1 MKKSTFP
8 RLIPWMFLTAITFL
22 IFMSIARYIFFVHF
36 KSVDDT
42 FTNNASVFLLGLRFD
57 LKIVC
62 GVILFP
68 FLIGNLRLQY
78 YRGRKLKIQSIL
90 TLLLTVAVMVVL
102 MIFMKKGHAT
112 APLLIFMGVLFS
124 LLLAWLFLTKN
135 CNPFEHKVSERI
147 FKIYFLI
154 ATILL
159 VFFYVID
166 FQHFDYLRQRLNAS
180 IINYTEDAKISAS
193 MVWETYPVWA
203 MVAIVLLSTA
213 VIYIIILRLFRIMK
227 NREYIGGMMAK
238 VVMGIFFALLLGFGI
253 FGKFDQYPLRW
264 SDAFTFK
271 DDFKANLALNPLQ
284 SFLSTMQFRHSSY
297 DPEKVKEEYSLMA
310 KYLNVDHPDIESLN
324 FNRVHKG
331 ENNDNKPNVV
341 IVICESFSSYKSGIG
356 GNPLNTT
363 PYFDK
368 LAKNGIFFDRCFTPA
383 YGTARGVWATITG
396 IPDVEY
402 PNTASRNPA
411 YVNQHSI
418 ISDYE
423 GYEKLYFIGGSS
435 SWANIRG
442 LLTNNIPGLKLFEEE
457 NFKSEAKDVWGIS
470 DKRLFMESNA
480 ILKEQKKPFVAVIQM
495 ADNHRPY
502 TIPEE
507 DKVEFSLMDNPIDT
521 LKKYGFQSN
530 EELNAFRYMD
540 YAIEKYMVAAKKEA
554 YFDNTI
560 FVFIGDHGIKGNS
573 GDLFPVAWEAQG
585 LTAHHVPLLFYAPAL
600 LQPKWISNTC
610 SQVDLLPSVSALA
623 NISFVNTTLG
633 KNLFDT
639 TIADLRF
646 KNNVF
651 LFDPG
656 IKSIGMVTDEYSYSH
671 NLLSGKEEYLSS
683 KDNVPLSKTPAVEED
698 KKLLKTLTEAYYET
712 ARYLLY
718 NNKKE
723 NVPKH

>member
-22 IFMSIARYIFFVHF
+22 VFMSIARYIFFIHF
-36 KSVDDT
+36 KSIDDT
-42 FTNNASVFLLGLRFD
+42 FSNNASVFLLGLRFD
-57 LKIVC
+57 LKIIC
-62 GVILFP
+62 GLILFP
-68 FLIGNLRLQY
+68 FLVGNLRLQY
-78 YRGRKLKIQSIL
+78 DQKSRLKIQSII
-90 TLLLTVAVMVVL
+90 TLVITVAVMVVL
-102 MIFMKKGHAT
+102 IIFMRKGHAT
-112 APLLIFMGVLFS
+112 APLLIVMGVLFS
-124 LLLAWLFLTKN
+124 LILAWLFMTKN
-135 CNPFEHKVSERI
+135 CNPFEHRVSAKI
-147 FKIYFLI
+147 FKIYFLV
-154 ATILL
+154 ATIIL

-166 FQHFDYLRQRLNAS
+166 FQHFDYLRVRLNAS

-193 MVWETYPVWA
+193 MIWETYPVWT
-203 MVAIVLLSTA
+203 MVAIIILSCGI
-213 VIYIIILRLFRIMK
+213 IYFIVLRLFKVMESRVY
-227 NREYIGGMMAK
+227 RGGMVPK
-238 VVMGIFFALLLGFGI
+238 VLMGTFFALILGFGI
-253 FGKFDQYPLRW
+253 FGKFNQYPLRW

-271 DDFKANLALNPLQ
+271 DDFKANLALNPMQ
-284 SFLSTMQFRHSSY
+284 SFLSTMQFRHSSF
-297 DPEKVKEEYSLMA
+297 DPEKVKAEYPLMA
-310 KYLNVDHPDIESLN
+310 QYLNISNPDQENLN
-324 FNRVHKG
+324 YQRIHQSTG
-331 ENNDNKPNVV
+331 STTKPNVV
-341 IVICESFSSYKSGIG
+341 IIICESFSSYKSGIG

-363 PYFDK
+363 PYFDE
-368 LAKNGIFFDRCFTPA
+368 LAKTGIFFDRCFTPS
-383 YGTARGVWATITG
+383 YGTARGVWATLTG

-418 ISDYE
+418 ISDYK

-442 LLTNNIPGLKLFEEE
+442 LLTNNIPGLKLYEEE
-457 NFKSEAKDVWGIS
+457 DFKSEANDVWGIS
-470 DKRLFMESNA
+470 DKRLFMESHA
-480 ILKEQKKPFVAVIQM
+480 ILKQQQKPFVAVIQM

-507 DKVEFSLMDNPIDT
+507 DKAAFSLLDYPIDT
-521 LKKYGFQSN
+521 LKKYGFHSI

-540 YAIEKYMVAAKKEA
+540 YAIKEYMETAKKEA

-560 FVFIGDHGIKGNS
+560 FVFIGDHGIKGDVGN
-573 GDLFPVAWEAQG
+573 LFPKAWESQG
-585 LTAHHVPLLFYAPAL
+585 LSAHHVPLLFYAPTM
-600 LQPKWISNTC
+600 LQPVWRNNTC

-623 NISFVNTTLG
+623 NISFINTTLG

-639 TIADLRF
+639 AVTEVRF
-646 KNNVF
+646 KNNAF

-656 IKSIGMVTDEYSYSH
+656 IKSIGMVTDEYSYTH

-683 KDNVPLSKTPAVEED
+683 KDNAPLPQTPVVEGD

-723 NVPKH
+723 SASK

>member
-8 RLIPWMFLTAITFL
+8 RLIPWMFLSAITFL
-22 IFMSIARYIFFVHF
+22 IFMSIARYIFFFHF
-36 KSVDDT
+36 KSVGDT
-42 FTNNASVFLLGLRFD
+42 FSNNASVFLLGLRFD

-62 GVILFP
+62 GLILFP
-68 FLIGNLRLQY
+68 FLLGNLRLQY
-78 YRGRKLKIQSIL
+78 DQKRRLKIQSII
-90 TLLLTVAVMVVL
+90 TLVLTVAIMVVL
-102 MIFMKKGHAT
+102 IIFMNKGHAT
-112 APLLIFMGVLFS
+112 APLLIFMGILFS
-124 LLLAWLFLTKN
+124 LILAWLFITKN
-135 CNPFEHKVSERI
+135 CNPFEHRI
-147 FKIYFLI
+147 SKKIYKIYFLI
-154 ATILL
+154 ATIIL

-193 MVWETYPVWA
+193 MVWESYPIWG
-203 MVAIVLLSTA
+203 MLT
-213 VIYIIILRLFRIMK
+213 IIILSSAAIYFIVLSLFKRMK
-227 NREYIGGMMAK
+227 NRVYRGGTILK
-238 VVMGIFFALLLGFGI
+238 VAMGTVFALLLGFGM
-253 FGKFDQYPLRW
+253 FGKFNQYPLRW
-264 SDAFTFK
+264 SDAFVFK
-271 DDFKANLALNPLQ
+271 NDFKANLALNPIQ

-297 DPEKVKEEYSLMA
+297 DPEKVKEEYSLMSE
-310 KYLNVDHPDIESLN
+310 YLNISNPDKENLN
-324 FNRVHKG
+324 FKRVHQSVS
-331 ENNDNKPNVV
+331 NKPGPNVV
-341 IVICESFSSYKSGIG
+341 VIICESFSSYKSGIG
-356 GNPLNTT
+356 GNPFNTT
-363 PYFDK
+363 PYFDE

-383 YGTARGVWATITG
+383 YGTARGVWSTITG

-418 ISDYE
+418 IGDYE

-442 LLTNNIPGLKLFEEE
+442 LLTNNIPGLKLYEEE

-480 ILKEQKKPFVAVIQM
+480 LLKEQTDRFFAVIQM

-507 DKVEFSLMDNPIDT
+507 DKVDFLLESHPIDS
-521 LKKYGFQSN
+521 LKLFGFQNN

-540 YAIEKYMVAAKKEA
+540 YAIKEYMEAAKKEA

-560 FVFIGDHGIKGNS
+560 FVFIGDHGIKGDA
-573 GDLFPVAWEAQG
+573 GELFPKAWESQG
-585 LTAHHVPLLFYAPAL
+585 LSAHHVPLVFYAPAL
-600 LQPKWISNTC
+600 LQPARISNTC

-623 NISFVNTTLG
+623 GISFVNTTLG

-639 TIADLRF
+639 LAPDLRF
-646 KNNVF
+646 KNNAF
-651 LFDPG
+651 IFDPG
-656 IKSIGMVTDEYSYSH
+656 IKSIGMVTDEYFYSH
-671 NLLSGKEEYLSS
+671 NLLSGKEVYLSS
-683 KDNVPLSKTPAVEED
+683 KDNAPLGQTPAVEKD
-698 KKLLKTLTEAYYET
+698 KSLLKTLTEAYYET

-723 NVPKH
+723 NVSN